1 MTFTLLA
8 AVPAAILTA
17 MYLYEQRRIAPMP
30 LRARAARSTRDNA
43 VRGRRG

>member
-17 MYLYEQRRIAPMP
+17 MYLYERREASP
-30 LRARAARSTRDNA
+30 LKARAARSTVDNA
-43 VRGRRG
+43 LSGRR

>member
-17 MYLYEQRRIAPMP
+17 MYLYERREAPP
-30 LRARAARSTRDNA
+30 LRARAARSTVINA
-43 VRGRRG
+43 LRGRR

>member
-17 MYLYEQRRIAPMP
+17 MYLYERRDRPVP

-43 VRGRRG
+43 MAGRRG

>member
-17 MYLYEQRRIAPMP
+17 MYLYEKRRPAP
-30 LRARAARSTRDNA
+30 LKAVAARSTQKNA
-43 VRGRRG
+43 LRARR